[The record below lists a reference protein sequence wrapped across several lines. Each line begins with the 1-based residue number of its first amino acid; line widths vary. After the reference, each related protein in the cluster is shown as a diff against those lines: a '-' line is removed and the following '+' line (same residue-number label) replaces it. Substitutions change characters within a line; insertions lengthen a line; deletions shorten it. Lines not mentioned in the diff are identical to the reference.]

1 MWLVLE
7 KPIFLWRLTRVRFI
21 EMDGKFYDARER
33 LKQFNAPK
41 RYQALT
47 GAYDAKLA
55 SIAYAANVTF
65 EGLDLH
71 PPDAMLELI
80 SQLQTQRWYW
90 APTTNNERFASRYV
104 DYVEAAILG
113 EGEKREAIAGQLRG
127 LPASRLFKN
136 VLVVV

>member
-1 MWLVLE
+1 MLE

-41 RYQALT
+41 RYEALK

-65 EGLDLH
+65 EGLEVH
-71 PPDAMLELI
+71 PPDEMLELI
-80 SQLQTQRWYW
+80 SRIQTKRWYW
-90 APTTNNERFASRYV
+90 APATNSERFASRYI

-113 EGEKREAIAGQLRG
+113 EGEKREAIAIQLRD
-127 LPASRLFKN
+127 LPARRIFKN
-136 VLVVV
+136 MLVVV